1 MIDFISTHD
10 DAHPQ
15 TVASARLLTAVIA
28 QAIDDAS
35 NRQSTDSEAREAI
48 AWLFDKDTTFPAYA
62 GLIGADAQAI
72 REALLAPHRPT
83 DVSPKQSKFDESKR
97 RRLRQ
102 HHVAWKQRKELEE
115 KVLNEMPT
123 VQSPK

>member
-15 TVASARLLTAVIA
+15 TVACARLLAAVIA

-35 NRQSTDSEAREAI
+35 NRQSSGAEANAAI
-48 AWLFDKDTTFPAYA
+48 DWLFGADSTFTKYA
-62 GLIGADAQAI
+62 GLIGANAQAI

-83 DVSPKQSKFDESKR
+83 DFSPKQSKFDESKR
-97 RRLRQ
+97 RLLRQ
-102 HHVAWKQRKELEE
+102 HHDAWRRRKDLEDRLCG
-115 KVLNEMPT
+115 KTTKAN
-123 VQSPK
+123 

>member
-1 MIDFISTHD
+1 MIDFISTHA

-15 TVASARLLTAVIA
+15 TVACARLLAAVIA

-48 AWLFDKDTTFPAYA
+48 TWLFDKGTTFSSYA
-62 GLIGADAQAI
+62 GLIGADAQSI
-72 REALLAPHRPT
+72 REALLAPYRPT
-83 DVSPKQSKFDESKR
+83 DISPKQNKFDESKR

-102 HHVAWKQRKELEE
+102 HYAEWERRKKLEE

-123 VQSPK
+123 VRSPK